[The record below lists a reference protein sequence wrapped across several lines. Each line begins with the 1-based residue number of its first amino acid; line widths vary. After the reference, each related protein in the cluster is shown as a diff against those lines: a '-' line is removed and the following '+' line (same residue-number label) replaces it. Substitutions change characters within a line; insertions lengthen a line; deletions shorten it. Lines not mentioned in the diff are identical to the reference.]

1 MAGLVKSKLVIQ
13 PGWEYLAAVGG
24 VEHSPGGRCHGRR
37 GEGPPV
43 MATLIV
49 ARS

>member
-1 MAGLVKSKLVIQ
+1 MADLVKSSCVIK
-13 PGWEYLAAVGG
+13 PGWGFLAAVGG
-24 VEHSPGGRCHGRR
+24 VVRSPGGRCHGRR